1 MKNTNIRYY
10 ISRYSI
16 YLFIFCALFLVQRA
30 LLLSFFDVKKYVLF
44 DKIYIYEP
52 ILAIITFIEVSK
64 GIKISRPD

>member
-52 ILAIITFIEVSK
+52 ILAIITFVEVSK